1 MRNNEDRLGT
11 NPAIQDASVV
21 PQSLFQP
28 PAGVGGSPAQAP
40 QLNFIVPTEF
50 VQLPSKGK
58 FYPQGHPLHGKDSI
72 EIKQMTAKE
81 EDILT
86 SRGLIKKGVVLDR
99 LVESLILDKSIRVD
113 DLLAADKNAIVVS
126 ARVSGYG
133 PEYLTVVTCPS
144 CQEKSNHMFNLL
156 EQLEPEESE
165 ESQALETSA
174 NGTFFL
180 SLPRTKWKV
189 ELRPLSSRDE
199 KAILKMLSGDNK
211 KTDLENTLTQQ
222 IKMMVVSIE
231 GETNRETLNRAVDVL
246 PALDSKFIRKNL
258 SKLIPDMSL
267 RKTFV
272 CSKCSHE
279 ERMEVPITADFF
291 WPK

>member
-21 PQSLFQP
+21 PQSLFHP
-28 PAGVGGSPAQAP
+28 PQTTGGASAQAP

-58 FYPQGHPLHGKDSI
+58 YYPEGHPLHGKDSI

-99 LVESLILDKSIRVD
+99 LVESLILDKAVRVD

-126 ARVSGYG
+126 ARVTGYG
-133 PEYLTVVTCPS
+133 PEYVTMVTCPN
-144 CQEKSNHMFNLL
+144 CQEKSKHMFNLL
-156 EQLEPEESE
+156 EKLEAEETE
-165 ESQALETSA
+165 ETARPETSP

-180 SLPRTKWKV
+180 TLPRTKWKV
-189 ELRPLSSRDE
+189 ELRPLNSKDE
-199 KAILKMLSGDNK
+199 KAILKMISGDNK

-231 GETNRETLNRAVDVL
+231 GETKRDVL
-246 PALDSKFIRKNL
+246 NYAIDSMPALDSKFIRNQF

-279 ERMEVPITADFF
+279 EQMEVPITADFF